1 MRRRRTRLWRGEF
14 ENFLWWSAGA
24 VERGGLE
31 HRNTP
36 KRYQRFKSSLHRQ
49 FSEFGFWAISASPS
63 LPTAIFSAGFSF
75 FSLSHPP
82 DAEKTKELPFFF
94 TISKY
99 FGNIILW
106 L

>member
-1 MRRRRTRLWRGEF
+1 
-14 ENFLWWSAGA
+14 
-24 VERGGLE
+24 
-31 HRNTP
+31 
-36 KRYQRFKSSLHRQ
+36 
-49 FSEFGFWAISASPS
+49 
-63 LPTAIFSAGFSF
+63 
-75 FSLSHPP
+75 LSHPP